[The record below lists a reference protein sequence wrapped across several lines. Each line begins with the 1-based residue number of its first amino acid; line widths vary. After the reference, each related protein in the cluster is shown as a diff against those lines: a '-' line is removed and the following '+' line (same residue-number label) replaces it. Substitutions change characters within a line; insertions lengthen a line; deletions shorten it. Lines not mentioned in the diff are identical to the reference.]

1 MSFIVAN
8 INHCLQFEIN
18 HQKPQH
24 QIKLYTWHICYRTK
38 LNSGQVKFFKPRL
51 IEEIE
56 DQSRL
61 KKINM
66 NLIKFLTSNIHSCR
80 VMFYWDQP
88 LYQTNTSFGW
98 FCSSSQDNT
107 FFNLWSR
114 ECIENFETLFLF
126 MFYLWGTFEIA
137 WRPALL
143 HRWQVFH
150 EALVNKFSCMKFV
163 QKWWQ
168 HLKIN
173 AT

>member
-1 MSFIVAN
+1 MRLVIKSLN
-8 INHCLQFEIN
+8 IKQ
-18 HQKPQH
+18 
-24 QIKLYTWHICYRTK
+24 KLYTWHICYRTK

-66 NLIKFLTSNIHSCR
+66 NLIKFLTCNIHSCS

-107 FFNLWSR
+107 FL
-114 ECIENFETLFLF
+114 IYGAENVLKTLKHCFFSML
-126 MFYLWGTFEIA
+126 FYLWGTFEIA
-137 WRPALL
+137 WRLALL
-143 HRWQVFH
+143 HRWQVFY
-150 EALVNKFSCMKFV
+150 EAWVNKFSCMKFV
-163 QKWWQ
+163 QKRQQ
-168 HLKIN
+168 HLKNN
-173 AT
+173 APPS